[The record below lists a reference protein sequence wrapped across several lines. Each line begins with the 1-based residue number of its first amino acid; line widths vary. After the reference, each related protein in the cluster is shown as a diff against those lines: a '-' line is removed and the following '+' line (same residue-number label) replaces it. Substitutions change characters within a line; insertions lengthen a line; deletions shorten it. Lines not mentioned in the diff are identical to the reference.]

1 MAEAT
6 TVRQEEFFTSIK
18 KYGGI
23 SRPNRFEV
31 NIFSAASESTINDLL
46 ADSFKASSNKY
57 VSLRCQ
63 SIDLPGRNMETS
75 PNENVYGPV
84 YEVVRGLTLAGTMT
98 ATFLLDENLNIKRY
112 FDNWQKKM
120 YDVET
125 YDIKYYV
132 SYARD
137 MTIKQLSGRNEVV
150 YSCRVLEVY
159 PKTIELIGLNH
170 NSRSEASVLSV
181 TLAYRDW
188 EEIP

>member
-1 MAEAT
+1 MAEKSA
-6 TVRQEEFFTSIK
+6 VKEEEFFTSIK

-31 NIFSAASESTINDLL
+31 GFLSAGAKGTLNNLS
-46 ADSFKASSNKY
+46 ADDRY

-112 FDNWQKKM
+112 FDNLQNFGSISKN
-120 YDVET
+120 Y
-125 YDIKYYV
+125 
-132 SYARD
+132 
-137 MTIKQLSGRNEVV
+137 
-150 YSCRVLEVY
+150 
-159 PKTIELIGLNH
+159 
-170 NSRSEASVLSV
+170 
-181 TLAYRDW
+181 
-188 EEIP
+188 

>member
-1 MAEAT
+1 MAEES
-6 TVRQEEFFTSIK
+6 TVKEEEFFTSIK
-18 KYGGI
+18 SFGGI

-31 NIFSAASESTINDLL
+31 DIFSAGDPGASNNLS
-46 ADSFKASSNKY
+46 ADDKY

-84 YEVVRGLTLAGTMT
+84 YEVVRGLTLAGTMS

-112 FDNWQKKM
+112 FDNWQKEM

-150 YSCRVLEVY
+150 FSCNVLEVY